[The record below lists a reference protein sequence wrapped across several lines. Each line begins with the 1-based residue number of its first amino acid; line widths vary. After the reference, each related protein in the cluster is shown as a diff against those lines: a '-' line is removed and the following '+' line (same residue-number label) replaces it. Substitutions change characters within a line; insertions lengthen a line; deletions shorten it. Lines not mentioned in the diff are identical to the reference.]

1 MASPRPNSTLPSP
14 AVQLHQPGLPVR
26 AVPVLSPA
34 AAHHLQSL
42 SADMFPTIGVGG
54 DTRIGIPLALLVGLL
69 LVDAVLA
76 CISDYDGEGAAGS
89 LLLLLLLANQ
99 FAVAA
104 TIYWLLK
111 QTYPFHVGLVGL
123 VTSRFHKLFLVSL
136 LYFLLTIFAG
146 GLRVMSNH
154 RTDMVDADLLSQPFF
169 LTMSSLAKLL
179 APFYYAMTVRAAYEL
194 CFPVYYDEEAWQ
206 KILERPML
214 QERSARMK
222 KEAKRGGGHRK
233 NKYLH
238 RGQEDDDISSSGG
251 E

>member
-1 MASPRPNSTLPSP
+1 
-14 AVQLHQPGLPVR
+14 
-26 AVPVLSPA
+26 
-34 AAHHLQSL
+34 
-42 SADMFPTIGVGG
+42 MFPTIGVSGG
-54 DTRIGIPLALLVGLL
+54 TRIGTEYLWKLALLVGLL

-76 CISDYDGEGAAGS
+76 CISDYDVGASSSAGS
-89 LLLLLLLANQ
+89 LLLLLLLGNQ

-104 TIYWLLK
+104 TLYWLLK

-154 RTDMVDADLLSQPFF
+154 RTDMDADLLSQPFF

-222 KEAKRGGGHRK
+222 KEANR
-233 NKYLH
+233 YSSC
-238 RGQEDDDISSSGG
+238 GQEATTAAAPAEEES

>member
-1 MASPRPNSTLPSP
+1 
-14 AVQLHQPGLPVR
+14 
-26 AVPVLSPA
+26 
-34 AAHHLQSL
+34 
-42 SADMFPTIGVGG
+42 MFPTIGVGG
-54 DTRIGIPLALLVGLL
+54 GTRIGIPLALLVGLL

-76 CISDYDGEGAAGS
+76 CISDMTLAPPRSAGS
-89 LLLLLLLANQ
+89 LLLLLLCCNQ
-99 FAVAA
+99 VAVA
-104 TIYWLLK
+104 TTLYWLLK
-111 QTYPFHVGLVGL
+111 QTYPFRVGLVGL

>member
-1 MASPRPNSTLPSP
+1 
-14 AVQLHQPGLPVR
+14 
-26 AVPVLSPA
+26 
-34 AAHHLQSL
+34 
-42 SADMFPTIGVGG
+42 MFLTIGVGG
-54 DTRIGIPLALLVGLL
+54 GTRMGYLWKLALLVGLL
-69 LVDAVLA
+69 IVDAFVA
-76 CISDYDGEGAAGS
+76 CVFDYDVGASSSAGS
-89 LLLLLLLANQ
+89 PLLLLLRCCNQ

-104 TIYWLLK
+104 ALYWHLK

-136 LYFLLTIFAG
+136 LYFLLTIFAC
-146 GLRVMSNH
+146 GLRVMNQK
-154 RTDMVDADLLSQPFF
+154 TDMDADLLSQPF
-169 LTMSSLAKLL
+169 LTMSSLSKLL

-222 KEAKRGGGHRK
+222 KEANRGGGHRK

-238 RGQEDDDISSSGG
+238 RGQEGDDSSSISSSGG

>member
-1 MASPRPNSTLPSP
+1 
-14 AVQLHQPGLPVR
+14 
-26 AVPVLSPA
+26 
-34 AAHHLQSL
+34 
-42 SADMFPTIGVGG
+42 MFPTIGVGG
-54 DTRIGIPLALLVGLL
+54 GTRIGMGYLWKLALLVGLL
-69 LVDAVLA
+69 ILDAVVA
-76 CISDYDGEGAAGS
+76 CVFDYDVGASSSAGS
-89 LLLLLLLANQ
+89 PLLLLLRCCNQ

-104 TIYWLLK
+104 CLYWLLK

-136 LYFLLTIFAG
+136 LYFLLTIFAC
-146 GLRVMSNH
+146 GLRVMNH
-154 RTDMVDADLLSQPFF
+154 RTDMDADLLSQPFF
-169 LTMSSLAKLL
+169 LTMSSLSKLL

-222 KEAKRGGGHRK
+222 KEANCGGGHRK

-238 RGQEDDDISSSGG
+238 RGQEGDDSSSSSSSSSSGG